1 MRDDLDKQT
10 ANLFEDIDTET
21 EAEAGNLAP
30 YPIPD
35 PSKRTIDLEQAIDAK
50 AESLDAARSVID
62 RALAVCK
69 NDPGVLF
76 SEDVIEAL
84 QMVKADKSLWAT
96 YRVKIK
102 QAKPSGMSMADID
115 KAATPAGESEN
126 AGKDS
131 SAAELIELVIHR
143 GELFFDD
150 RDDKAFVST
159 NIDGVTHTL
168 AIGSRAFVE
177 WLSFAYYKSTKQNGI
192 GKSAGESSIKN
203 ASFAL
208 AGIAK
213 HEGHKQ
219 RVHLRMAAHDGG
231 HYLFIGDERLQVVEV
246 RAGAWRLID
255 RPPVKFWKPA
265 SMQALPIPQP
275 GGDLSLLWEFVNI
288 PEPSRLLVLAWILET
303 YRADTPKPIM
313 ALCGTQGSAKSSS
326 QNKMRQVTDPSS
338 VNLRSAPK
346 SVEDVFISAGCNW
359 LASFENISHLTPKMQ
374 DALCTLATG
383 GGFAARTL
391 YTNDEETIIEVKRPV
406 IVNSIP
412 NVITAQDLTDR
423 AICIELPRIDYRE
436 ESELNAAWEEAKP
449 VIFGG
454 LLDLFAATLAKLP
467 SVQIKNPPRMADFTR
482 LGEAMAQTLGHPAGT
497 FSELYKA
504 NRAENVAAALESSP
518 VGVAI
523 RELVDHYQGASPIVF
538 YGTCKA
544 LYEALSEDYRSSVES
559 WPRSPRGLSEAL
571 KRQTPALY
579 SLGIEIVQSTQR
591 ETTASGR
598 GLTVKI
604 TKMNHIGRPAE
615 TIDGTHY
622 CRDCQQLIN
631 GRCAVDRSRP
641 VDDIPRR
648 CGDFVAQIHQ

>member
-1 MRDDLDKQT
+1 MRDELDKQT
-10 ANLFEDIDTET
+10 ADLYTDSDPDTEAA
-21 EAEAGNLAP
+21 AENLMPCPVSELAP
-30 YPIPD
+30 
-35 PSKRTIDLEQAIDAK
+35 KIDLSKAIDAK
-50 AESLDAARSVID
+50 AESLAAARAVID
-62 RALAVCK
+62 EALAVCK
-69 NDPGVLF
+69 ADPGILF
-76 SEDVIEAL
+76 SAAVIEAL
-84 QMVKADKSLWAT
+84 QTVKADKSLWAT

-102 QAKPSGMSMADID
+102 QAKPSGMPMAAID
-115 KAATPAGESEN
+115 QAAAAPGEAEHAS
-126 AGKDS
+126 KDS
-131 SAAELIELVIHR
+131 SAAELIELVLQR

-150 RDDKAFVST
+150 RDDKAFVT
-159 NIDGVTHTL
+159 TEIDGVNHTL

-177 WLSFAYYKSTKQNGI
+177 WLSFSYYRSTQQQSGL
-192 GKSAGESSIKN
+192 GKSAGESTIKN
-203 ASFAL
+203 AGFAL

-231 HYLFIGDERLQVVEV
+231 HYVFIGDERWQVVEV
-246 RAGAWRLID
+246 RPGSWRIID

-265 SMQALPIPQP
+265 SMQALPIPQA
-275 GGDLSLLWEFVNI
+275 GGDFSLLWDFVNI
-288 PEPSRLLVLAWILET
+288 AEHDRLLVLAWILEA
-303 YRADTPKPIM
+303 YRADTPKLIM
-313 ALCGTQGSAKSSS
+313 VFCGSQGSAKSSS
-326 QNKMRQVTDPSS
+326 QNKTRQVVDPSAA
-338 VNLRSAPK
+338 NLRSAPK

-359 LASFENISHLTPKMQ
+359 LVSFENLSHLTPKMQ
-374 DALCTLATG
+374 DAFCTMATG

-436 ESELNAAWEEAKP
+436 ESELNAAWEAAKP
-449 VIFGG
+449 AIFGG
-454 LLDLFAATLAKLP
+454 LLDLLAATLAKLP
-467 SVQIKNPPRMADFTR
+467 SVRIKNPPRMADFTR

-497 FSELYKA
+497 FLELYKA

-523 RELVDHYQGASPIVF
+523 RELVDNYQGSSPVVF
-538 YGTCKA
+538 YGTVKA
-544 LYEALSEDYRSSVES
+544 LYDALSEDYRHNVES

-579 SLGIEIVQSTQR
+579 SLGIEIQQSTQR
-591 ETTASGR
+591 ETTATGR

-604 TKMNHIGRPAE
+604 IKTGHVGRPAE
-615 TIDGTHY
+615 GSDGMHY
-622 CRDCQQLIN
+622 CRDCQHLIN
-631 GRCAVDRSRP
+631 GRCRLDRSRP

-648 CGDFVAQIHQ
+648 CADFADRHL